1 MKTIN
6 LKLASIKDKKPTI
19 NQKDIGL
26 SSKKILIDFIDFSV
40 VFYQSRN
47 GKTYYAQNWNW
58 DLPSI
63 GNPLKIN
70 IKSIIEI

>member
-1 MKTIN
+1 MKTLN
-6 LKLASIKDKKPTI
+6 LKLASVRDKKPTI

-26 SSKKILIDFIDFSV
+26 TSKKILVDFFEFSV
-40 VFYQSRN
+40 VFHQSRN

-70 IKSIIEI
+70 VKSITQI